1 MIRVP
6 HARAKRPFGL
16 RGVSSCLVASL
27 ALVAAGCV
35 GASDPRARA
44 SASGVSSLGAI
55 APDFTA
61 SDVDGKTFRL
71 SDHLGHDV
79 VLLDFW
85 STICEPCKAEF
96 PHLRALYDDN
106 KSKGLLVVG
115 VAMDGPETV
124 SDVHAFV
131 RRFEIDFPVVTDQ
144 DSRIASLYD
153 PKKSMP
159 LSVLIARDGHIS
171 VVREGYNPGE
181 EKLVAADVAK
191 ELAASAERAQ

>member
-1 MIRVP
+1 MIRFPGFAVLGIFAAASVP
-6 HARAKRPFGL
+6 
-16 RGVSSCLVASL
+16 
-27 ALVAAGCV
+27 GCG
-35 GASDPRARA
+35 GASDASGPAQGAVAA
-44 SASGVSSLGAI
+44 SAV

-71 SDHLGHDV
+71 SDHLGKSV

-85 STICEPCKAEF
+85 STFCEPCKAEF

-124 SDVHAFV
+124 ADVHAFV
-131 RRFEIDFPVVTDQ
+131 KRFELDFPVVTDA
-144 DSRIASLYD
+144 DSRIASLFN

-159 LSVLIARDGHIS
+159 LSVLIGRSGHI
-171 VVREGYNPGE
+171 VAVREGYSPGE
-181 EKLVAADVAK
+181 EKLLAADVAR
-191 ELAASAERAQ
+191 ELDAAPQGAAAPVAPAP